1 VSESSRSWGRRGE
14 RYELISCSFQG
25 HELVGTNAA
34 ELRPQDEV
42 FAREIDGVR
51 WYRCLRCD
59 SWQTSPPPI
68 HATARFPPDRDQIAL
83 PLRGRPLRDR
93 YVLRLIALDRTV
105 RVAVLAPLTTVIF
118 LFARHRDELR
128 HDYTKVLAALQ
139 TASGNPVN
147 DFATSELSKLFALST
162 TKLYLAGFGLALF
175 TVVLACEGVGL
186 WLAKRWAE
194 YLTFVETSV
203 FVPFEIY
210 ELTHSVSALKVLAL
224 VNNLAVVSYL
234 LIKKRLFGVRG
245 GAKADRRE
253 RDQDEG
259 WSVFDR
265 TAPAD
270 AQSDIAV
277 DGMT

>member
-1 VSESSRSWGRRGE
+1 
-14 RYELISCSFQG
+14 
-25 HELVGTNAA
+25 
-34 ELRPQDEV
+34 
-42 FAREIDGVR
+42 
-51 WYRCLRCD
+51 
-59 SWQTSPPPI
+59 
-68 HATARFPPDRDQIAL
+68 
-83 PLRGRPLRDR
+83 
-93 YVLRLIALDRTV
+93 VLRLIALDRTV
-105 RVAVLAPLTTVIF
+105 RVVVLAPLTTVIF
-118 LFARHRDELR
+118 LFAQHRDELR

-162 TKLYLAGFGLALF
+162 TRLYLAGVGLALF

-224 VNNLAVVSYL
+224 VINLAVVSYL

-253 RDQDEG
+253 RDQDDG

-270 AQSDIAV
+270 AQSDVAV
-277 DGMT
+277 EGMT